1 MNHDAEEI
9 AASHV
14 LVHTADRLDILGF
27 SEHEDGK
34 GKYLLLQRSR
44 HFDEQDRAL
53 GMDKVHIE
61 ISDASRSC
69 YGGILEVVVSDDRM
83 IFTFDDR
90 ASAVLRVNQRLVVRV
105 DGALLASTRAADRV
119 ASMCAPDGAGIIRR

>member
-1 MNHDAEEI
+1 MNDDLEEI

-14 LVHTADRLDILGF
+14 VVHAEDGLDILGF

-34 GKYLLLQRSR
+34 GKYLLLQRPR

-53 GMDKVHIE
+53 GMDKVHIQ

-69 YGGILEVVVSDDRM
+69 YGGILEVVVSDDRI

-90 ASAVLRVNQRLVVRV
+90 ASAVLCVNQRLAVRV

-119 ASMCAPDGAGIIRR
+119 ASMCAPDGARIIRR